1 MNLKELT
8 ELNVRIRNLY
18 DILSTTIR
26 YNETDLS
33 RVIRE
38 TIRVNEKE
46 RDVLQGKIYP
56 TNQ

>member
-8 ELNVRIRNLY
+8 ELDVRIRNLY

-26 YNETDLS
+26 CNEKDLS

-38 TIRVNEKE
+38 TIRKKEKE
-46 RDVLQGKIYP
+46 RDVLRRKIYP
-56 TNQ
+56 KDK

>member
-18 DILSTTIR
+18 EILSTTIQ

-46 RDVLQGKIYP
+46 RDVLRGKIYP

>member
-33 RVIRE
+33 MVIRE
-38 TIRVNEKE
+38 TIRKNEKE
-46 RDVLQGKIYP
+46 RDVLRGKIYP

>member
-46 RDVLQGKIYP
+46 RDVLRGKIYP

>member
-8 ELNVRIRNLY
+8 ELDVRIRNLY

-38 TIRVNEKE
+38 TIRKNEKE

>member
-38 TIRVNEKE
+38 TIRKKERE
-46 RDVLQGKIYP
+46 RDVLRGKIYP

>member
-38 TIRVNEKE
+38 TIRKQRKK
-46 RDVLQGKIYP
+46 RDVLRGKIYP

>member
-38 TIRVNEKE
+38 TIRKNEKE
-46 RDVLQGKIYP
+46 RDVLRGKIYP

>member
-38 TIRVNEKE
+38 TIRKKQKE
-46 RDVLQGKIYP
+46 RDVLRGKIYP

>member
-18 DILSTTIR
+18 EILSTTIQ

>member
-8 ELNVRIRNLY
+8 ELDVRIRNLY

-38 TIRVNEKE
+38 TIRKNEKE
-46 RDVLQGKIYP
+46 RDVLRGKIYP

>member
-8 ELNVRIRNLY
+8 ELDVRIRNLY

-46 RDVLQGKIYP
+46 RDVLRGKIYP